1 MTKNNYI
8 RKRGSKIVQGYVG
21 NASKAQK
28 WKFVRKETCDLKGHS
43 ETVIPAVKPTCTK
56 AGNTE
61 GKKCSVCGK
70 ILKATEVISALGH
83 KWDNGK
89 ITKQPTETENGI
101 KTYTCTVCG
110 NTKTESISL
119 NDIKDTDDQNEDA
132 DGVGVISADGTILT
146 DTDGDMYLVADKI
159 TNDKIFKNA
168 SVADKSSGGKYK
180 ITKITKEDDVVVS
193 GTVTYMKPYNK
204 NCKTA
209 NVKASIIIGGAKF
222 KVTAIASKAFK
233 GCKKLTK
240 VTIKS
245 NVKTIGAS
253 AFAGCKKLNSVK
265 CTSKV
270 LTSRVTR

>member
-1 MTKNNYI
+1 M
-8 RKRGSKIVQGYVG
+8 
-21 NASKAQK
+21 
-28 WKFVRKETCDLKGHS
+28 
-43 ETVIPAVKPTCTK
+43 
-56 AGNTE
+56 
-61 GKKCSVCGK
+61 
-70 ILKATEVISALGH
+70 ISALGH

-270 LTSRVTR
+270 LSKIGASAFSGDKKLTSIVLKTSKLKSKTVGKNAFKGTSKKLKISVPKGAKKKYKKFFKNKGNKKVTIK